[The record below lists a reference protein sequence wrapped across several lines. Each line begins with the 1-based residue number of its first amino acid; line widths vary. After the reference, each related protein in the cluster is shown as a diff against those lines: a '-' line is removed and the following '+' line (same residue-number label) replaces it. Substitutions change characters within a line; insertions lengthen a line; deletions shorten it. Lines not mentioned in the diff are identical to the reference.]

1 MSVATAVVSS
11 RSLTGRRLQL
21 PTIGWVGIAIV
32 AGFATVA
39 VAAPALTPYRP
50 GELSGQPL
58 EGPSLA
64 HALGTNSVGQDMAS
78 QLLSG
83 VRASLFVAVVAGG
96 GTALVGGAV
105 GVAAGWRGGLADLA
119 VMRMADLLLVIPR
132 LPLLIVAV
140 AYAGPRLSVVAATI
154 AATFWPESARILRA
168 QVRSLR
174 PRAHLRAAVG
184 FGAGTLHSLRR
195 HVVPE
200 VGLLLAAAL
209 VAAAGRAV
217 MLEVGLAFLGLGD
230 PNQASWGS
238 VLRDALKFQGLFF
251 TRAWTWWLLPPLVAT
266 GLLLLGITLVGLAV
280 DARVNPR
287 VTRHAAGGRR

>member
-1 MSVATAVVSS
+1 
-11 RSLTGRRLQL
+11 
-21 PTIGWVGIAIV
+21 
-32 AGFATVA
+32 
-39 VAAPALTPYRP
+39 
-50 GELSGQPL
+50 
-58 EGPSLA
+58 
-64 HALGTNSVGQDMAS
+64 
-78 QLLSG
+78 
-83 VRASLFVAVVAGG
+83 
-96 GTALVGGAV
+96 
-105 GVAAGWRGGLADLA
+105 
-119 VMRMADLLLVIPR
+119 
-132 LPLLIVAV
+132 
-140 AYAGPRLSVVAATI
+140 
-154 AATFWPESARILRA
+154 
-168 QVRSLR
+168 
-174 PRAHLRAAVG
+174 
-184 FGAGTLHSLRR
+184 LRR